1 MGKGDTMALKTTW
14 DLTKLYP
21 SFESAEFKNDFDK
34 AKKGL
39 EEAIVMMD
47 KDFVD
52 ASQAEEKLKKIVE
65 LAMEQT
71 ALQWRLGAY
80 TQLTISTDATDEK
93 ALGMM
98 DRLEQLD
105 ISYRIAFSKVA
116 RFVGSVEDL
125 QGVIDS
131 SKYLKEYDYFLNEI
145 KKEADHLLPDEVEKA
160 VARLSMTGGNA
171 WSRMRDMID
180 GTMTV
185 EIEQDGEM
193 KSLPLPMVRNMA
205 YDKDPA
211 VRKKAYEAEL
221 AAYKKIEMPLAH
233 SLNAIKGEN
242 IAMCEMRGYE
252 SILEQ
257 TLEASRMNKA
267 VLDAMLSAMED
278 AMPDF
283 RRYLKAKGKYLGHKK
298 GLPFYDMFA
307 PIGSAADMKYT
318 YEEAHEF
325 LVDTFKGFSPEMSEF
340 IDYAFKN
347 EWIDAMPKEGKGG
360 GAFCANLPMIGESRV
375 LSNFDGSF
383 SSIGT
388 LAHELGHAW
397 HGHCLKDLPIVKTN
411 YPMPL
416 AETAS
421 IFNEGVVTDAVLN
434 KLSDDK
440 KLAIIEA
447 ELMDATQVIVDIYSR
462 YLFESKVIEVRHDH
476 GMSVKEMKEAM
487 LDAQKQ
493 AYGDGLDN
501 DALHPYMW
509 ACKTHYYSPQLAF
522 YNWPYAFGLLF
533 AKLTF
538 AEYKKAPEGFMV
550 KYKALL
556 EATGSS
562 DVVDVAMMMGADITK
577 KETWKQAL
585 DGIVEKVDEFCK
597 LVG

>member
-1 MGKGDTMALKTTW
+1 MTLKTTW

-21 SFESAEFKNDFDK
+21 SFDSNEFKNDFDK
-34 AKKGL
+34 TKNGL
-39 EEAIVMMD
+39 EEAIAWMD
-47 KDFVD
+47 KDLQDTSD
-52 ASQAEEKLKKIVE
+52 AQDKLKKIVE
-65 LAMEQT
+65 IAMEQT

-80 TQLTISTDATDEK
+80 TQLTLSTDATNEQ

-98 DRLEQLD
+98 DRLEHLD
-105 ISYRIAFSKVA
+105 LSFKIAFSKIT
-116 RFVGSVEDL
+116 RFVGSVDSL
-125 QGVIDS
+125 QSIIDS
-131 SKYLKEYDYFLNEI
+131 SEYLKEYDYFLNEI
-145 KKEADHLLPDEVEKA
+145 KKEAVHLLPDEVEKA

-185 EIEQDGEM
+185 EIEQDGEI
-193 KSLPLPMVRNMA
+193 KSLPLPIVRNMA

-233 SLNAIKGEN
+233 ALNAIKGEN
-242 IAMCEMRGYE
+242 IAMCEMRGYD
-252 SILEQ
+252 SILDK
-257 TLEASRMNKA
+257 TLEASRMNKK
-267 VLDAMLSAMED
+267 VLDAMLGAMED
-278 AMPDF
+278 AMPEF
-283 RRYLKAKGKYLGHKK
+283 RRYLKAKAKYLGHKN

-307 PIGSAADMKYT
+307 PIGSAADMRYT
-318 YEEAHEF
+318 YEQAHEF
-325 LVDTFKGFSPEMSEF
+325 LVKTFKDFSPEMSEF
-340 IDYAFKN
+340 IDFAFKN
-347 EWIDAMPKEGKGG
+347 KWIDAMPKEGKSG
-360 GAFCANLPMIGESRV
+360 GAFCANLPMIGQSRV
-375 LSNFDGSF
+375 LSNFDGSY
-383 SSIGT
+383 SSVGT

-421 IFNEGVVTDAVLN
+421 IFNEGVVNDAVLN
-434 KLSDDK
+434 KLNDDE
-440 KLAIIEA
+440 KLAIIES

-476 GMSVKEMKEAM
+476 SMSVNEMNEAM
-487 LDAQKQ
+487 IDAQKK

-509 ACKTHYYSPQLAF
+509 ACKTHYYSPELAF

-538 AEYKKAPEGFMV
+538 AEYKKAPEGFMD

-556 EATGSS
+556 TATGSS

-585 DGIVEKVDEFCK
+585 DGLVEKVDEFCK